1 MSAYY
6 ADLYA
11 IKRLVTKE
19 NNLQI
24 TIPIKSGDY
33 ALYWDK
39 GYIEINILDILNWA
53 AWGFYE
59 YIERDKVCHKRYDA
73 NNVQTLNDCINP
85 AEYYKKVVACIEWI
99 CNKFS
104 IPNSNLKDY
113 SQFRPLRHFIFDNE
127 GWMDEDEIN
136 DALKNGFKQIDL
148 DLINEAEK
156 GNGIACYELIK
167 KGANYKIDPIDFT
180 DESIIVNILGS
191 DLSYHFLNVISY
203 LYNVGKFNSSDC
215 YDMLSSLYQVG
226 VGNYIL
232 DIITMDNKE

>member
-6 ADLYA
+6 ADLNV

-19 NNLQI
+19 NDLHI
-24 TIPIKSGDY
+24 TIPIKDGY
-33 ALYWDK
+33 FALYWDK
-39 GYIEINILDILNWA
+39 DYIEINILDILNWA
-53 AWGFYE
+53 AWGLYE
-59 YIERDKVCHKRYDA
+59 YFETDKICRKMYNA
-73 NNVQTLNDCINP
+73 NKVQVLNDCINP
-85 AEYYKKVVACIEWI
+85 AEYYKKVITCIEWI

-104 IPNSNLKDY
+104 ISNYNLKDY
-113 SQFRPLRHFIFDNE
+113 SQFRTLRHFIFDNE

-136 DALKNGFKQIDL
+136 DALKKGFRQIDL

-167 KGANYKIDPIDFT
+167 KGAYYKIDPIDFT
-180 DESIIVNILGS
+180 NESIIIEILAS
-191 DLSYHFLNVISY
+191 DLSFHTLHLISY

-226 VGNYIL
+226 VSNYIL
-232 DIITMDNKE
+232 DIITMNTKE